1 MSVQPLFTPVRMG
14 ELDLPN
20 SYRHGTAHPHA
31 RWADRSHADR
41 AAGRIL
47 CSAGFGRIDR
57 RGSDRD
63 QSPDHVMREGRGQ
76 SSRSCRVSRVRLD
89 GVRRPDARSRR
100 ASAGAVFVSSG
111 GELPRNFVDG
121 LMIWKGI

>member
-20 SYRHGTAHPHA
+20 GTAHPHA
-31 RWADRSHADR
+31 RWADRSR
-41 AAGRIL
+41 ANRVAGRIL
-47 CSAGFGRIDR
+47 CPAGFGRTDR

-63 QSPDHVMREGRGQ
+63 QSPNQSCGKVEDNHPDRAAYLGQGWTGYAALTRGLAVHP
-76 SSRSCRVSRVRLD
+76 RD
-89 GVRRPDARSRR
+89 
-100 ASAGAVFVSSG
+100 AVFVSSG

-121 LMIWKGI
+121 PIIWKGI

>member
-47 CSAGFGRIDR
+47 CSAGFGRTDR

-89 GVRRPDARSRR
+89 GVRRALTRGLAVHPRGLCLCR
-100 ASAGAVFVSSG
+100 AAESFLATLSMVS
-111 GELPRNFVDG
+111 
-121 LMIWKGI
+121 

>member
-47 CSAGFGRIDR
+47 CSAGFGRTDR
-57 RGSDRD
+57 RGSDCD
-63 QSPDHVMREGRGQ
+63 QSPDHVMREGRGNHPD
-76 SSRSCRVSRVRLD
+76 RAAYLGYGWTAYAALTRGLAVHPRGLCLCRAAESFLATLSMVS
-89 GVRRPDARSRR
+89 
-100 ASAGAVFVSSG
+100 
-111 GELPRNFVDG
+111 
-121 LMIWKGI
+121 

>member
-1 MSVQPLFTPVRMG
+1 MSVQPLFTPVRKC

-20 SYRHGTAHPHA
+20 SHRHGTAHPHA

-47 CSAGFGRIDR
+47 CPAGFGRTDR

-63 QSPDHVMREGRGQ
+63 QSPNHVMREGRGQ
-76 SSRSCRVSRVRLD
+76 SSRSRRVSGTAGGAYAALTRGLAVHP
-89 GVRRPDARSRR
+89 GDA
-100 ASAGAVFVSSG
+100 VIVPSG

-121 LMIWKGI
+121 HMIWKGI

>member
-41 AAGRIL
+41 AAGRVT
-47 CSAGFGRIDR
+47 
-57 RGSDRD
+57 RGLAVHPGD
-63 QSPDHVMREGRGQ
+63 
-76 SSRSCRVSRVRLD
+76 
-89 GVRRPDARSRR
+89 
-100 ASAGAVFVSSG
+100 AVFVSSG
-111 GELPRNFVDG
+111 GDLPRNFVDG
-121 LMIWKGI
+121 PIIWKGIYL